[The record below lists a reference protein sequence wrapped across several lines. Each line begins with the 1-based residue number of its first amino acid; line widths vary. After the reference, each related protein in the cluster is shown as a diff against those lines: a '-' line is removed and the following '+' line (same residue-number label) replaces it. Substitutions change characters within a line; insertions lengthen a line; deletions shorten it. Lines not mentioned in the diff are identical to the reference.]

1 MISGIIIKI
10 VESACHIG
18 VVGRMATRPV
28 VLPETFSG
36 AEEGSTWTDWK
47 FHFDNVATVNAWD
60 EAAKLKWLK
69 VRLTGRAQRAVQLLP
84 AATVASLDLTVK
96 ALEERF
102 EPAIKKNRYQAEFQ
116 SRKKKRTESWADF
129 ADDLKALADKGYPDL
144 GDNGTELLAIQAYL
158 QQLEPPQVA
167 FSVKQKRPTKLVD
180 AVTTTIEMESYL
192 PQVQQKPTAPV
203 SAVGGEGTEGAQEIA
218 SVQQNATTL
227 RLAGLVEK
235 LAERVEKLE
244 STNRQGSQSRN
255 RRQPGQYRSYRGPC
269 WECGKHGH
277 IARNCPT
284 QSSRQGN

>member
-1 MISGIIIKI
+1 
-10 VESACHIG
+10 
-18 VVGRMATRPV
+18 MATRPV

-47 FHFDNVATVNAWD
+47 FHFDNVAEVNSWD

-69 VRLTGRAQRAVQLLP
+69 VRLTGRAQRAIQLLP
-84 AATVASLDLTVK
+84 AATAASLDLTVK
-96 ALEERF
+96 ALGERF
-102 EPAIKKNRYQAEFQ
+102 EPAIKKNQYQAEFQ
-116 SRKKKRTESWADF
+116 SRKKKRSESWAEF
-129 ADDLKALADKGYPDL
+129 ADDLKSLADKGYPDL
-144 GDNGTELLAIQAYL
+144 EENAREQLSIHTYL

-167 FSVKQKRPTKLVD
+167 FSVKQKRPAKLVD
-180 AVTTTIEMESYL
+180 AVTATIEMESYL
-192 PQVQQKPTAPV
+192 PQVQQKPVAV
-203 SAVGGEGTEGAQEIA
+203 SAVGGEETEGTLDIS

-255 RRQPGQYRSYRGPC
+255 RRQPNQYRSYRGPC